1 MSSYPSKC
9 FESRRPHAI
18 CLAKRHTST
27 TRHRR
32 LAITVISKMTTSLAS
47 FVVSLALVNV
57 LFISDWQAECSEP
70 GPCKCSLYLRLASRN
85 TLFTLCAEHHQKISY
100 TERRNRVETG
110 LLSHG
115 LRNSYSFLIPLQGS
129 IISIVHLMA
138 SSSLFGAWCKFL
150 RSSHEF

>member
-1 MSSYPSKC
+1 MLGKTSHFDHETSKIGDNSDIEDDNKPC
-9 FESRRPHAI
+9 
-18 CLAKRHTST
+18 
-27 TRHRR
+27 
-32 LAITVISKMTTSLAS
+32 VI
-47 FVVSLALVNV
+47 
-57 LFISDWQAECSEP
+57 CSEP
-70 GPCKCSLYLRLASRN
+70 GPCKCSLYLRLASRT

-150 RSSHEF
+150 RSSHELKKIKVNAAVLTKSL

>member
-9 FESRRPHAI
+9 FESRQPHAI

-57 LFISDWQAECSEP
+57 LFISDWQAELHCFLVCRASSEDIIH
-70 GPCKCSLYLRLASRN
+70 L
-85 TLFTLCAEHHQKISY
+85 Y
-100 TERRNRVETG
+100 TETRNRVETG

-115 LRNSYSFLIPLQGS
+115 LRNSYSFLIPLQRS

-138 SSSLFGAWCKFL
+138 SSSLCGAWCKFL